1 MLWCND
7 NDSLPSGGN
16 VTKWTPE
23 TGLSQCQAASPAS
36 TLVQT
41 LASHLCLYLCFISF
55 FSILPHVLFSFV
67 NVYSW
72 WLEYFK
78 AALGP
83 SIARLQLSRDEVTPL
98 NKSMQYSAEKSRPH
112 FLHNNCNVAKSNDV
126 FMNHI
131 TTVSFNILIQL
142 NVIILSRYVLKYFHD
157 LSKIF
162 IICY

>member
-16 VTKWTPE
+16 VTNWTPE

-67 NVYSW
+67 NAYSW

-98 NKSMQYSAEKSRPH
+98 NKSMQYSAEKSRPQ
-112 FLHNNCNVAKSNDV
+112 FLHNNCNVAKS
-126 FMNHI
+126 M
-131 TTVSFNILIQL
+131 S
-142 NVIILSRYVLKYFHD
+142 SRIKSHYCSLLQYFVPIKCHY
-157 LSKIF
+157 LVMIYARSSI
-162 IICY
+162 